1 MLIHLQ
7 DIGKRYRLEWIF
19 RGITHTLRSGERY
32 ALLGPNGSGKS
43 TLLKV
48 LSGHLSPS
56 RGAVLFEKNG
66 STAFTPSGEGAFT
79 PRIAVNGVYPDPEAF
94 GMLPIPPDDIYRHIS
109 YAAPYIELIEEFTLE
124 EAMRFHAGLKPLLP
138 GMTLTRLYDLLAL
151 PRARSKELRFFSSG
165 MKQRVKLALAVC
177 SDTPVLLLDEPATN
191 LDVQG
196 VEWYKN
202 LIQEFAADRLVVIAS
217 NDPHDAEFC
226 PVHLNVLDYK

>member
-1 MLIHLQ
+1 MTTILLS

-56 RGAVLFEKNG
+56 KGTILFQQTSPGQSPVTLAPE
-66 STAFTPSGEGAFT
+66 
-79 PRIAVNGVYPDPEAF
+79 IVYQS
-94 GMLPIPPDDIYRHIS
+94 IS

-138 GMTLTRLYDLLAL
+138 DMTLARLYDILSL
-151 PRARSKELRFFSSG
+151 PRARTKEIRFFSSG
-165 MKQRVKLALAVC
+165 MKQRVKLALAIC
-177 SDTPVLLLDEPATN
+177 SDTPILLLDEPATN

-202 LIQEFAADRLVVIAS
+202 LIGEFAADRLVVIAS
-217 NDPHDAEFC
+217 NDPHDAAFC
-226 PVHLNVLDYK
+226 PVHLNILNYKIK

>member
-1 MLIHLQ
+1 LNIELH

-19 RGITHTLRSGERY
+19 RGINCAFHSGERY

-56 RGAVLFEKNG
+56 KGAIVFK
-66 STAFTPSGEGAFT
+66 SGET
-79 PRIAVNGVYPDPEAF
+79 KQTEIAPDH
-94 GMLPIPPDDIYRHIS
+94 IYKSIS

-124 EAMRFHAGLKPLLP
+124 EALRFHAGLRPMLP
-138 GMTLTRLYDLLAL
+138 GMSLARLYDLLAL
-151 PRARSKELRFFSSG
+151 PRARSKEIRFFSSG

-177 SDTPVLLLDEPATN
+177 SHTPALLLDEPATN

-202 LIQEFAADRLVVIAS
+202 LIREFAADRLVVIAS

-226 PVHLNVLDYK
+226 PVHLNILDFK